1 MNRFWF
7 AISEEAVLKNKKV
20 RSAFVVTG
28 ELMFQKKFN
37 KKVKKWNYFFQVHI
51 WVVII
56 QNYVITVVMNKFWFT
71 FSKKVDCAFVVTSE
85 LMFQKTNL
93 INSKKYVIILFF

>member
-37 KKVKKWNYFFQVHI
+37 KKVKK
-51 WVVII
+51 
-56 QNYVITVVMNKFWFT
+56 
-71 FSKKVDCAFVVTSE
+71 
-85 LMFQKTNL
+85 
-93 INSKKYVIILFF
+93 